1 VPEER
6 PTAEKPGEDEAR
18 PDEARPSRADQTAR
32 RTRIQA
38 ENSERILE
46 AALEVFS
53 ADGFRGATID
63 RIAEAAGMSKPNLLY
78 YFRSKE
84 EIYRVL
90 LDRLLATWLQPLRE
104 LDPAGDPLA
113 EIAGYIDR
121 KIEMARDYP
130 RESRLFAGEIMRG
143 APMLADVLSG
153 SLKELVDAECGVIRG
168 WIRAGRLADVD
179 PRHLIFAIWATT
191 QHYADFDTQVR
202 SVLGEATGGGE
213 GRFDDAARTLKRL
226 LVEGLRPRQGGAA
239 GGPGESR

>member
-1 VPEER
+1 MGRVKGHFCQEGWLPAEKTETGK
-6 PTAEKPGEDEAR
+6 PDTAEEGRAAR
-18 PDEARPSRADQTAR
+18 AGQTAR

-38 ENSERILE
+38 ENSEKILA

-78 YFRSKE
+78 YFRGKD

-90 LDRLLATWLQPLRE
+90 LDRLLDTWLQPLRE
-104 LDPAGDPLA
+104 LDPAGDPMR

-121 KIEMARDYP
+121 KLEMARDMP

-143 APMLADVLSG
+143 APILGDALAG
-153 SLKELVDAECGVIRG
+153 PLKALVDDKSKVIQG
-168 WIRAGRLADVD
+168 WIQVGKIAAVD

-202 SVLGEATGGGE
+202 AVLGDSGE
-213 GRFDDAARTLKRL
+213 GRFNEAGHCLKRL
-226 LVEGLRPRQGGAA
+226 FLDGLRPR
-239 GGPGESR
+239 